1 MVRIVV
7 LNDNRKNN
15 PQLENEHGLSLYIE
29 VDGYKILLDAGQTDI
44 FKKNAKKLGD
54 QRLED
59 ITKHYEEKNREQMEQ
74 RKFME

>member
-44 FKKNAKKLGD
+44 FKKNAKNVFAIYMIPD
-54 QRLED
+54 DLERA
-59 ITKHYEEKNREQMEQ
+59 KYNRI
-74 RKFME
+74 KSWTL

>member
-44 FKKNAKKLGD
+44 LRKMLKN
-54 QRLED
+54 
-59 ITKHYEEKNREQMEQ
+59 
-74 RKFME
+74 

>member
-29 VDGYKILLDAGQTDI
+29 VDGYKILLDVDDI
-44 FKKNAKKLGD
+44 KKIDGV
-54 QRLED
+54 ED
-59 ITKHYEEKNREQMEQ
+59 IEVNKNNNLKEKLTCRLSGN
-74 RKFME
+74 